1 MVNSKDPQLRDMV
14 NFSLDA
20 TDDLLSLREL
30 RKALNLT
37 QKEMAERLNK
47 GQDTV
52 SRIEQRDDLLLSTLQ
67 GYIRSLGGE
76 LDLICRF
83 KDREPV
89 RVIAGPPKVGSRL

>member
-1 MVNSKDPQLRDMV
+1 MVNSKDPQLHDMV

-52 SRIEQRDDLLLSTLQ
+52 SRIEQRYDLLLSTLQ
-67 GYIRSLGGE
+67 SYIRSLGGE
-76 LDLICRF
+76 LDLVCRF
-83 KDREPV
+83 KGRDAV
-89 RVIAGPPKVGSRL
+89 RVVAGPPKTGTRL